1 MTKSS
6 GNTCNNVKK
15 IMGLLSFLFG
25 NSNQKQ
31 SNNSNKSYSDSYERG
46 YEDGYDDCCMNHECD
61 EDCND
66 DSFCDNYEDD
76 SCYEEHDCGCDYE
89 DIE

>member
-1 MTKSS
+1 
-6 GNTCNNVKK
+6 
-15 IMGLLSFLFG
+15 MGLLSFLFG

-31 SNNSNKSYSDSYERG
+31 NNSNKSYSDSYERG

-61 EDCND
+61 EDCNSA
-66 DSFCDNYEDD
+66 SFCDNYEDD
-76 SCYEEHDCGCDYE
+76 SCYEEHDCDYE